1 MSLNVKNRFILLDHV
16 SLIEVQGEDHIEFL
30 QGQLTQD
37 IKLLTKKQAKF
48 AGYCNPK
55 GRILA
60 FFLAY
65 GYHNAIHIQIDKS
78 VEESILKRLKMYV
91 LRSKVSI
98 QSLSD
103 QFTQIGFIGLEA
115 LTKINID
122 PPQNFLEITASHD
135 VIIMRISK
143 DTERYQLIGKKLAVD
158 AFIKLALS
166 EYIPM
171 SIDEWNNASI
181 LDGMPEIFPST
192 QEAFIPQSLNMDLI
206 DGVNFKKGCYTG
218 QEIVA
223 RTHYL
228 GKVKRRMY
236 RVSLESQVNLIPG
249 DLILNEKKEEVGQLV
264 RSAKEDSK
272 KINALIELRVDQVH
286 GVLFIK
292 DHLIHIYPEDQIRFD

>member
-1 MSLNVKNRFILLDHV
+1 MSLNVKNRFVVLDQV

-37 IKLLTKKQAKF
+37 IKLLTQGQAKF
-48 AGYCNPK
+48 AGFCNPK
-55 GRILA
+55 GRLLA
-60 FFLAY
+60 FMLAY

-78 VEESILKRLKMYV
+78 IEESILKRLKMYV
-91 LRSKVSI
+91 LRSRVTI
-98 QSLSD
+98 QSLSN
-103 QFTQIGFIGLEA
+103 QFTQIGFIGSEA

-143 DTERYQLIGKKLAVD
+143 DTERYQLIGKNLAVD
-158 AFIKLALS
+158 ALIKLALS
-166 EYIPM
+166 EYTPM

-181 LDGMPEIFPST
+181 LDGIPEVFPST

-236 RVSLESQVNLIPG
+236 RVSVESQDNLIPG

-264 RSAKEDSK
+264 RSAKENSK
-272 KINALIELRVDQVH
+272 KINALIELRVDQVR

>member
-1 MSLNVKNRFILLDHV
+1 MSLNVKNRFVVLDQV

-37 IKLLTKKQAKF
+37 IKLLTQGQAKF
-48 AGYCNPK
+48 AGFCNPK
-55 GRILA
+55 GRLLA
-60 FFLAY
+60 FMLAY
-65 GYHNAIHIQIDKS
+65 GYHNAIHIQIGKS
-78 VEESILKRLKMYV
+78 IEESILKRLRMYV

-103 QFTQIGFIGLEA
+103 QFTQIGFLGSEA
-115 LTKINID
+115 LTKININA
-122 PPQNFLEITASHD
+122 PQNFLEITASHD

-143 DTERYQLIGKKLAVD
+143 DTERYQLIGKNLAVD
-158 AFIKLALS
+158 ALIKLALS
-166 EYIPM
+166 EYTPM

-181 LDGMPEIFPST
+181 LDGIPEVFPST

-236 RVSLESQVNLIPG
+236 RVSVESQDNLIPG

-264 RSAKEDSK
+264 RSAKENSK
-272 KINALIELRVDQVH
+272 KINALIELRVDQVR

>member
-1 MSLNVKNRFILLDHV
+1 MSLNVKNRFVVLDQV

-37 IKLLTKKQAKF
+37 IKLLTQGQAKF
-48 AGYCNPK
+48 AGFCNPK
-55 GRILA
+55 GRLLA
-60 FFLAY
+60 FMLAY
-65 GYHNAIHIQIDKS
+65 GYHNAIHIQIGKS
-78 VEESILKRLKMYV
+78 IEESILKRLRMYV

-103 QFTQIGFIGLEA
+103 QFTQIGFLGSEA
-115 LTKINID
+115 LTKININA
-122 PPQNFLEITASHD
+122 PQNFLEITASHD

-143 DTERYQLIGKKLAVD
+143 DTERYQLIGKNLAVD
-158 AFIKLALS
+158 ALIKLALS
-166 EYIPM
+166 EYTPM

-181 LDGMPEIFPST
+181 LDGIPEVFPST

-236 RVSLESQVNLIPG
+236 RVSLESQNNLIPG

-264 RSAKEDSK
+264 RSAKENSK
-272 KINALIELRVDQVH
+272 KINALIELRVDQVR

>member
-1 MSLNVKNRFILLDHV
+1 MSLNVKNRFVVLDQV

-37 IKLLTKKQAKF
+37 IKLLTQGQAKF
-48 AGYCNPK
+48 AGFCNPK
-55 GRILA
+55 GRLLA
-60 FFLAY
+60 FMLAY

-78 VEESILKRLKMYV
+78 IEESILKRLKMYV
-91 LRSKVSI
+91 LRSRVTI
-98 QSLSD
+98 QSLSN
-103 QFTQIGFIGLEA
+103 QFTQIGFIGSEA

-143 DTERYQLIGKKLAVD
+143 DTERYQLIGKNLAVD
-158 AFIKLALS
+158 ALIKLALS
-166 EYIPM
+166 EYTPM
-171 SIDEWNNASI
+171 SIDEWNNISI
-181 LDGMPEIFPST
+181 LDGIPEVFPST

-236 RVSLESQVNLIPG
+236 RVSVESEDNLIAG
-249 DLILNEKKEEVGQLV
+249 DLIFNEKKEEVGQLV
-264 RSAKEDSK
+264 RSAKENSK
-272 KINALIELRVDQVH
+272 KINALIELRVDQVR

>member
-1 MSLNVKNRFILLDHV
+1 MSLNVKNRFVVLDQV

-37 IKLLTKKQAKF
+37 IKLLTQGQAKF

-78 VEESILKRLKMYV
+78 IEESILKRLKMYV
-91 LRSKVSI
+91 LRSKVTI
-98 QSLSD
+98 QSLSN
-103 QFTQIGFIGLEA
+103 QFTQIGFIGSEA

-122 PPQNFLEITASHD
+122 PPQNLLEITASHD

-143 DTERYQLIGKKLAVD
+143 DTERYQLIGKNLAVD
-158 AFIKLALS
+158 ALIKLALS
-166 EYIPM
+166 EYTPM

-181 LDGMPEIFPST
+181 LDGIPEVFPST
-192 QEAFIPQSLNMDLI
+192 QEAFIPQSLNMDLF

-236 RVSLESQVNLIPG
+236 RVSLESQNNLIPG

-264 RSAKEDSK
+264 RSAKENSK
-272 KINALIELRVDQVH
+272 KINALIELRVDQVR

>member
-1 MSLNVKNRFILLDHV
+1 MSLNVKNRFVVLDQV

-37 IKLLTKKQAKF
+37 IKLLTQGQAKF
-48 AGYCNPK
+48 AGFCNPK
-55 GRILA
+55 GRLLA
-60 FFLAY
+60 FMLAY
-65 GYHNAIHIQIDKS
+65 GYHNAIHIQIGKS
-78 VEESILKRLKMYV
+78 IEESILKRLRMYV

-103 QFTQIGFIGLEA
+103 QFTQIGFLGSEA
-115 LTKINID
+115 LTKININA
-122 PPQNFLEITASHD
+122 PQNFLEITASHD

-143 DTERYQLIGKKLAVD
+143 DTERYQLIGKNLAVD
-158 AFIKLALS
+158 ALVKLALS
-166 EYIPM
+166 EYTPM

-181 LDGMPEIFPST
+181 LDGIPEVFPST

-236 RVSLESQVNLIPG
+236 RVSVESQDNLIPG

-264 RSAKEDSK
+264 RSAKENSK
-272 KINALIELRVDQVH
+272 KINALIELRVDQVR

>member
-1 MSLNVKNRFILLDHV
+1 MSSNVKNKFVVLDQT

-37 IKLLTKKQAKF
+37 IKLLTQGQAKF
-48 AGYCNPK
+48 AGFCNPK
-55 GRILA
+55 GRLLA
-60 FFLAY
+60 FMLAY

-78 VEESILKRLKMYV
+78 IEESILKRLKMYV
-91 LRSKVSI
+91 LRSRVTI
-98 QSLSD
+98 QSLSN
-103 QFTQIGFIGLEA
+103 QFTQIGLIGSEA

-143 DTERYQLIGKKLAVD
+143 DTERYQLIGKNLAVD
-158 AFIKLALS
+158 ALIKLALS
-166 EYIPM
+166 EYTPM

-181 LDGMPEIFPST
+181 LDGIPEVFPST

-236 RVSLESQVNLIPG
+236 RVSVESEDNLIAG
-249 DLILNEKKEEVGQLV
+249 DLIFNEKKEEVGQLV
-264 RSAKEDSK
+264 RSAKENSK
-272 KINALIELRVDQVH
+272 KINALIELRVDQVR